1 MTAVAQAWAY
11 GSMKLMN
18 GEPVQPKKGEADV
31 QIDTLLRPDSWDEYI
46 GQERIKANVK
56 IMIEAAQKRGE
67 RPDHLLFYGPQG
79 LGKTTIANLIA
90 KEMGAQLRV
99 TSGVNLE
106 KTGDLVSTLANLEE
120 GDILFVDEA
129 HRINRT
135 IEEVLYP
142 AMESRKLHMT
152 IGKGP
157 AARQLTLDLPA
168 FTLIAATTRVNLLS
182 APLRARFGAVFSMDY
197 YELHHIEAI
206 IRRSAAILGLAIE
219 DAAVTAIGHAARFT
233 PRAANRLLKRVRDYA
248 QVNDMPV
255 VTEAAVYDTLEML
268 EIDELGLEKW
278 DRKLL
283 ESIIKKFKGGPV
295 GLNTLVAILGED
307 KGTVEDIYEPFL
319 IKIGLLQKTPSGR
332 VVTDEAYEHL
342 NLQSFK
348 VQ

>member
-1 MTAVAQAWAY
+1 
-11 GSMKLMN
+11 MN
-18 GEPVQPKKGEADV
+18 GDPAQLKKGEADL
-31 QIDTLLRPDSWDEYI
+31 QIDSVLRPEQWDEYI

-67 RPDHLLFYGPQG
+67 RPDHMLFYGPQG

-90 KEMGAQLRV
+90 REMGAQMRV

-135 IEEVLYP
+135 IEEILYP

-182 APLRARFGAVFSMDY
+182 APLRSRFGAIFSMDY
-197 YELHHIEAI
+197 YAQEHIEEI
-206 IRRSAAILGLAIE
+206 IRRSARILGLTIE
-219 DAAVTAIGHAARFT
+219 PAAVTAIARAARFT
-233 PRAANRLLKRVRDYA
+233 PRTANRLLKRVRDYA
-248 QVNDMPV
+248 QVKEMAV
-255 VTEAAVYDTLEML
+255 ITEEAVLDTLELL

-283 ESIIKKFKGGPV
+283 ESIIKKFNGGPV

-307 KGTVEDIYEPFL
+307 KGTVEEVYEPFL
-319 IKIGLLQKTPSGR
+319 IKMGLLQKTSSGR
-332 VVTDEAYEHL
+332 AVTEEAYAHL
-342 NLQSFK
+342 NLKQFK

>member
-1 MTAVAQAWAY
+1 ME
-11 GSMKLMN
+11 SMGNDL
-18 GEPVQPKKGEADV
+18 EQPKKKDDF
-31 QIDTLLRPDSWDEYI
+31 QIDTLLRPEQWDEYI
-46 GQERIKANVK
+46 GQERIKSNLR

-79 LGKTTIANLIA
+79 LGKTTLANLVA
-90 KEMGAQLRV
+90 REMGAQLRV

-120 GDILFVDEA
+120 GDVLFVDEA

-135 IEEVLYP
+135 IEEILYP

-152 IGKGP
+152 VGKGP

-182 APLRARFGAVFSMDY
+182 APLRSRFGAVFSMDY
-197 YELHHIEAI
+197 YELPHIEAI
-206 IRRSAAILGLAIE
+206 IRRSAKILGLEIE
-219 DAAVTAIGHAARFT
+219 DAAVTAIGRAARFT

-248 QVNDMPV
+248 QVNDMPMI
-255 VTEAAVYDTLEML
+255 TEAAVYDTLEML

-307 KGTVEDIYEPFL
+307 KGTVEEIYEPFL

-332 VVTDEAYEHL
+332 VVTEEAYQHL
-342 NLQSFK
+342 NLQNYK
-348 VQ
+348 VE

>member
-1 MTAVAQAWAY
+1 
-11 GSMKLMN
+11 MN
-18 GEPVQPKKGEADV
+18 GNQIRPKGIPHKAEGQPKKGEADF
-31 QIDTLLRPDSWDEYI
+31 QIDTLLRPDNWDEYI

-135 IEEVLYP
+135 IEEILYP

-152 IGKGP
+152 VGKGP

-182 APLRARFGAVFSMDY
+182 SPLRSRFGAIFSMDY
-197 YELHHIEAI
+197 YDVYHIEEI
-206 IRRSAAILGLAIE
+206 IRRSAGILGLEIE
-219 DAAVTAIGHAARFT
+219 PAAVTAIARAARFT
-233 PRAANRLLKRVRDYA
+233 PRTANRLLKRVRDYA
-248 QVNDMPV
+248 QVHDMCAI
-255 VTEAAVYDTLEML
+255 TEEAVYDTLEML

-283 ESIIKKFKGGPV
+283 ENIIKKFKGGPV

-307 KGTVEDIYEPFL
+307 KGTVEEIYEPFL
-319 IKIGLLQKTPSGR
+319 IKMGLLQKTPSGR
-332 VVTDEAYEHL
+332 MVTEEAYEHL
-342 NLQSFK
+342 NLQTFK

>member
-1 MTAVAQAWAY
+1 MEV
-11 GSMKLMN
+11 MMIEENK
-18 GEPVQPKKGEADV
+18 PKTDDL
-31 QIDTLLRPDSWDEYI
+31 QIDAVLRPEKWDEYI
-46 GQERIKANVK
+46 GQERIKANVR

-90 KEMGAQLRV
+90 REMGAQMRT
-99 TSGVNLE
+99 TSGVNME

-135 IEEVLYP
+135 IEEILYP

-182 APLRARFGAVFSMDY
+182 APLRSRFGAVFGLDY
-197 YELHHIEAI
+197 YEQAHIEEI
-206 IRRSAAILGLAIE
+206 IRRSARIMGLAVE
-219 DAAVTAIGHAARFT
+219 PPAVVAIARASRFT
-233 PRAANRLLKRVRDYA
+233 PRTANRLLKRVRDFT
-248 QVNDMPV
+248 QVKGIPV
-255 VTEAAVYDTLEML
+255 ITEEAVFDTLELL

-278 DRKLL
+278 DRRLL
-283 ESIIKKFKGGPV
+283 ESIIKKFNGGPV

-307 KGTVEDIYEPFL
+307 KGTVEDVYEPFL
-319 IKIGLLQKTPSGR
+319 IKMGLLQKTSSGR
-332 VVTDEAYEHL
+332 AVTDDAYAHL
-342 NLQSFK
+342 NLKRFT

>member
-1 MTAVAQAWAY
+1 MEVMTLEEN
-11 GSMKLMN
+11 K
-18 GEPVQPKKGEADV
+18 PKGDDL
-31 QIDTLLRPDSWDEYI
+31 QIDAVLRPGKWEEYI
-46 GQERIKANVK
+46 GQERIKANVR

-67 RPDHLLFYGPQG
+67 RPDHMLFYGPQG

-90 KEMGAQLRV
+90 REMGAQMRT
-99 TSGVNLE
+99 TSGVNME

-157 AARQLTLDLPA
+157 AARQLTLDLPP

-182 APLRARFGAVFSMDY
+182 APLRSRFGAIFSMDY
-197 YELHHIEAI
+197 YEHAHIEEI
-206 IRRSAAILGLAIE
+206 IRRSASILGLGIE
-219 DAAVTAIGHAARFT
+219 PAAVEAIAKASRFT
-233 PRAANRLLKRVRDYA
+233 PRTANRLLKRARDFA
-248 QVNDMPV
+248 QVKGMPV
-255 VTEAAVYDTLEML
+255 ITEEAVLDTLELL

-278 DRKLL
+278 DRRLL
-283 ESIIKKFKGGPV
+283 ESIIKKFNGGPV

-307 KGTVEDIYEPFL
+307 KGTVEDVYEPFL
-319 IKIGLLQKTPSGR
+319 IKMGLLQKTSSGR
-332 VVTDEAYEHL
+332 TVTEDAYTHL
-342 NLQSFK
+342 NLGKFK
-348 VQ
+348 IQ

>member
-1 MTAVAQAWAY
+1 MEV
-11 GSMKLMN
+11 MILEENK
-18 GEPVQPKKGEADV
+18 PKGDDL
-31 QIDTLLRPDSWDEYI
+31 QIDAVLRPGKWEEYI
-46 GQERIKANVK
+46 GQERIKTNVR

-67 RPDHLLFYGPQG
+67 RPDHMLFYGPQG

-90 KEMGAQLRV
+90 REMGAQMRT
-99 TSGVNLE
+99 TSGVNME

-157 AARQLTLDLPA
+157 AARQLTLDLPP

-182 APLRARFGAVFSMDY
+182 APLRSRFGAIFSMDY
-197 YELHHIEAI
+197 YEHAHIEEI
-206 IRRSAAILGLAIE
+206 IRRSARILGLEIE
-219 DAAVTAIGHAARFT
+219 PAAVEAVAKASRFT
-233 PRAANRLLKRVRDYA
+233 PRTANRLLKRVRDYA
-248 QVNDMPV
+248 QVKEMPII
-255 VTEAAVYDTLEML
+255 TEEAVLDTLELL

-278 DRKLL
+278 DRRLL
-283 ESIIKKFKGGPV
+283 ESIIKKFNGGPV

-307 KGTVEDIYEPFL
+307 KGTVEDVYEPFL
-319 IKIGLLQKTPSGR
+319 IKMGLLQKTSAGR
-332 VVTDEAYEHL
+332 TVTEDAYAHL
-342 NLQSFK
+342 NLGKFK